1 MSRDTQEELKRL
13 DEALQEEVFQQNPT
27 REKIPA
33 YNTDRVDE
41 DLEAFSKAVLHG
53 EKKPLSGLVVAVV
66 LLAVAI
72 LGVVA
77 FWLIRYRGLFL

>member
-13 DEALQEEVFQQNPT
+13 DKALQEDVFQQSPT
-27 REKIPA
+27 QEKIPA
-33 YNTDRVDE
+33 YNTDQIDE
-41 DLEAFSKAVLHG
+41 DLEVFSKAVLHG
-53 EKKPLSGLVVAVV
+53 EKKPLSGLVVAVL

-72 LGVVA
+72 LGMVA